1 MQHLAMIM
9 DGNRR
14 WERSRKLEAVTMG
27 HRKGIDSVKT
37 AIRFCIKNKIKHLS
51 LFAFSIENFRRD
63 EAEKNY
69 IFNWQKFVVPNAA
82 HDLSPIANFAVDL
95 LYQ

>member
-1 MQHLAMIM
+1 MCIRDSFYTSAENLAN
-9 DGNRR
+9 D
-14 WERSRKLEAVTMG
+14 
-27 HRKGIDSVKT
+27 
-37 AIRFCIKNKIKHLS
+37 
-51 LFAFSIENFRRD
+51 
-63 EAEKNY
+63 KNY